1 MQSRIA
7 RSLLTA
13 VVMVAAFATATFAGD
28 ADWFSQSGFTILEAV
43 GSQDLNYA
51 LIGTDERGS
60 FQILSKGDWF
70 KNKFRVDMVGGE
82 QVKLFT
88 EEKGPSVVPI
98 LHRNLPADVF
108 LVALATVYQRSIV
121 VGAQVE
127 NLKPFSPDLLT
138 DPAKLAD
145 YCKAE
150 GLDLRVFD
158 DCMLVRKGNFP
169 ADLKSFASEE
179 PQMAIN
185 CSVLRGSLGD
195 VAAALAKATGKV
207 VNPSA
212 PASTNLSVKSFGL
225 SAQALA
231 YYVEK
236 CVDSGLKIE
245 EPVKVAAAPAAP
257 AGKTPD
263 SAKATKKLQELL
275 KTGKY
280 VPAARLAKALI
291 QRDPTKASYYN
302 AFGVAAWRLG
312 KKSLAVKAWQKS
324 LKIDPTNAFASN
336 AMTKARAAVAKA
348 RAAQG
353 ATAN

>member
-1 MQSRIA
+1 MPSRIA
-7 RSLLTA
+7 SLVLSA
-13 VVMVAAFATATFAGD
+13 IIMVAATTAAFAGD

-43 GSQDLNYA
+43 GSQDLAYA
-51 LIGTDERGS
+51 LVGTDDHGG

-70 KNKFRVDMVGGE
+70 KNKFRIDAVGGE
-82 QVKLFT
+82 QIKLFT
-88 EEKGPSVVPI
+88 EDKGPSVVPI

-127 NLKPFSPDLLT
+127 NLKAFSPELLT

-145 YCKAE
+145 FCKAE

-158 DCMLVRKGNFP
+158 DCMLVRKGQFP
-169 ADLKSFASEE
+169 ADIKAFNSTE
-179 PQMAIN
+179 PQMAVNVGMI
-185 CSVLRGSLGD
+185 RGSLQDLAGL
-195 VAAALAKATGKV
+195 VAKATGKV
-207 VNPSA
+207 VTPVGT
-212 PASTNLSVKSFGL
+212 PTGNLSVKSFGL

-236 CVDSGLKIE
+236 AVDAGLKID
-245 EPVKVAAAPAAP
+245 EPVKEVAAAPAA
-257 AGKTPD
+257 KTAPD

-275 KTGKY
+275 KAGKN

-312 KKSLAVKAWQKS
+312 KRGLAVKAWQKS
-324 LKIDPTNAFASN
+324 LKIDPVNGFASR
-336 AMTKARAAVAKA
+336 AMSKARQAVAAA

-353 ATAN
+353 APVAN